1 MHPSESRTL
10 VTVKPRFGSGDRFGF
25 CRVGVALRD
34 INHRFLFIPNA
45 FVRCT
50 VPLLAQTEPVPPFPA
65 SLRTAHE
72 KSAPKGCAPQG
83 RAARKAAL
91 FRDNGIKNPPKASA
105 LRGFCALFSRKNSS
119 LCGCEAVFEEQNCLI
134 RQSRKPQETCR
145 FSRIPAQ
152 HLGSF
157 AFKNRRFLAQ
167 HTPRGAFFISA
178 IQSSFRDSCRSAR
191 PRPRRQAAW
200 RPLQC

>member
-1 MHPSESRTL
+1 VSNLHAAQN
-10 VTVKPRFGSGDRFGF
+10 DR
-25 CRVGVALRD
+25 RRDVLRKQK
-34 INHRFLFIPNA
+34 
-45 FVRCT
+45 
-50 VPLLAQTEPVPPFPA
+50 AQIGMKNP
-65 SLRTAHE
+65 H
-72 KSAPKGCAPQG
+72 KGCAPQG

-167 HTPRGAFFISA
+167 HTPRAPFH
-178 IQSSFRDSCRSAR
+178 
-191 PRPRRQAAW
+191 
-200 RPLQC
+200 